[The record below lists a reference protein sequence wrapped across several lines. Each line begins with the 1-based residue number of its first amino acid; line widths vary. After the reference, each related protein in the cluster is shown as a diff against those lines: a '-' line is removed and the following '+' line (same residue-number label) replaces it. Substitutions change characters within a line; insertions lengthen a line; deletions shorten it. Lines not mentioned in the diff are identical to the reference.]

1 MAQSGHPTMEQR
13 TGKVVAIGAAAAAGA
28 AVPLRPG
35 PSIAVLP
42 FSNLGGDPAQRY
54 LSDGITE
61 DVITE
66 LSCFRELSVIARG
79 SSFSYED
86 FAGDVKRVA
95 RELGVRYVL
104 TGGVRRAENR
114 LRLTVR
120 LIDGASGD
128 QIWAD
133 RFDGTLDDVL
143 TLQEEIAR
151 RIVGS
156 IAPELDFAE
165 LRRAERNPGG
175 DVEAYDLALHAA
187 ALIQQ
192 GVVSG
197 LAEPITE
204 AIALGRKAVALD
216 PLCLK
221 AHYAIAWGHCRRGA
235 MGFFGAAARDDFAAA
250 DAAAQRL
257 RELDSQNHVA
267 FAILGHVAMRRLK
280 HDEALMDLR
289 EAHRLNPN
297 DVITLR
303 WLSWEEANFGLAEDA
318 KRHAEMAL
326 GLSPRDRSL
335 DISYWTAALAAYVAD
350 DRSACLDYARRAVA
364 LNRPFA
370 GHQILLAAC
379 LAEQG
384 DVAEARAVVDA
395 IRELAPG
402 LIESRLSGATYFA
415 VPALAERYLRALRA
429 AAGEVSAPA
438 PAQPMPPYP
447 ERPELPA
454 SLDALTEREREVLGL
469 VAHGLS
475 NGAIADRLTLSEHT
489 VKRHVANILTKLDLP
504 TRAAAT
510 ALAVRHGLA

>member
-1 MAQSGHPTMEQR
+1 MER
-13 TGKVVAIGAAAAAGA
+13 HKGKVVAIGTVAGSAAA
-28 AVPLRPG
+28 PLRPG

-42 FSNLGGDPAQRY
+42 FSNLDADPAQRY

-66 LSCFRELSVIARG
+66 LSCFREISVIARG
-79 SSFSYED
+79 SSFSYEN

-104 TGGVRRAENR
+104 TGGVRRAESR

-120 LIDGASGD
+120 LLDGGSGD

-133 RFDGTLDDVL
+133 RFDGTLEDVL

-156 IAPELDFAE
+156 IAPELHFAE
-165 LRRAERNPGG
+165 QRRAERNPGG
-175 DVEAYDLALHAA
+175 DVEAYDLALNAA
-187 ALIQQ
+187 ALIEQ
-192 GVVSG
+192 GVAAGEV
-197 LAEPITE
+197 EPIT
-204 AIALGRKAVALD
+204 AGIALARKAVALD
-216 PLCLK
+216 PLCLR

-235 MGFFGAAARDDFAAA
+235 MGFFGVAARDDFAAA

-257 RELDSQNHVA
+257 RELDNRNHA
-267 FAILGHVAMRRLK
+267 AYAISGHVAMRRLR
-280 HDEALMDLR
+280 HDEALADLR

-297 DVITLR
+297 DVTTLR
-303 WLSWEEANFGLAEDA
+303 WLAWEESNFGLVEDA

-326 GLSPRDRSL
+326 ALSPRDRSL
-335 DISYWTAALAAYVAD
+335 DISHWTAALAAYVAGD
-350 DRSACLDYARRAVA
+350 QATCLDYGRRAIA

-370 GHQILLAAC
+370 GHHILLAAC
-379 LAEQG
+379 LAEL
-384 DVAEARAVVDA
+384 DELAEARRVIET
-395 IRELAPG
+395 IRGLAPG

-415 VPALAERYLRALRA
+415 VPELEARYLRALRV
-429 AAGEVSAPA
+429 AAGDLASAHSAPA
-438 PAQPMPPYP
+438 GGAMPPYP
-447 ERPELPA
+447 AAEKPDLPA
-454 SLDALTEREREVLGL
+454 SLDALTEREREVLRL
-469 VAHGLS
+469 VANGLS
-475 NGAIADRLTLSEHT
+475 NAGIADKLTLSEHT

>member
-1 MAQSGHPTMEQR
+1 MEQR
-13 TGKVVAIGAAAAAGA
+13 KGKVVAIGAAATSSLAL
-28 AVPLRPG
+28 PRRG
-35 PSIAVLP
+35 PAIAVLP

-61 DVITE
+61 DIITE
-66 LSCFRELSVIARG
+66 LSCFREISVTSRG

-104 TGGVRRAENR
+104 MGGIRRAENR

-120 LIDGASGD
+120 LLDGISGD

-133 RFDGTLDDVL
+133 RFDGALDDVL

-156 IAPELDFAE
+156 IAPELHFAE
-165 LRRAERNPGG
+165 QRRAERMPGG
-175 DVEAYDLALHAA
+175 DVQAYDLALNAA

-192 GVVSG
+192 GVAAGQAAPTSEG
-197 LAEPITE
+197 
-204 AIALGRKAVALD
+204 IALARKAVTLD
-216 PLCLK
+216 PLCLR

-235 MGFFGAAARDDFAAA
+235 MGFFGTEARDDFAAA

-257 RELDSQNHVA
+257 RELDSQNHAA
-267 FAILGHVAMRRLK
+267 FAILGHVAMRRLR
-280 HDEALMDLR
+280 HDEALANLR
-289 EAHRLNPN
+289 EAHRLNPS
-297 DVITLR
+297 DVATLR
-303 WLSWEEANFGLAEDA
+303 WLSWEESNFGLAEDA
-318 KRHAEMAL
+318 RRHAEMAIS
-326 GLSPRDRSL
+326 LSPRDRSI
-335 DISYWTAALAAYVAD
+335 DVTYWTAGLAAYVAGD
-350 DRSACLDYARRAVA
+350 LATCLEDARRAIA

-370 GHQILLAAC
+370 GHHILLAAC
-379 LAEQG
+379 LAELG
-384 DVAEARAVVDA
+384 ELAEARRV
-395 IRELAPG
+395 IETIQELAPG

-429 AAGEVSAPA
+429 AAGELAGTVASVPA
-438 PAQPMPPYP
+438 RAVPPYP
-447 ERPELPA
+447 ASDRAELPG
-454 SLDALTEREREVLGL
+454 SLDALTEREREVLRL
-469 VAHGLS
+469 VAKGLS
-475 NGAIADRLTLSEHT
+475 NGGIADTLTLSEHT

-510 ALAVRHGLA
+510 ALAVRHGFA

>member
-1 MAQSGHPTMEQR
+1 MEIR
-13 TGKVVAIGAAAAAGA
+13 KSRVVAIGAAAGGA
-28 AVPLRPG
+28 VAPLREG

-42 FSNLGGDPAQRY
+42 FGNLGGDPAQRY

-61 DVITE
+61 DIITE
-66 LSCFRELSVIARG
+66 LSCFREILVTARG
-79 SSFSYED
+79 SSFSCED

-120 LIDGASGD
+120 LLDGTTGD

-133 RFDGTLDDVL
+133 RFDGALDDVL

-156 IAPELDFAE
+156 IAPELHFAE
-165 LRRAERNPGG
+165 QRRAERTPGG
-175 DVEAYDLALHAA
+175 DVQAYDLALNAA

-192 GVVSG
+192 GV
-197 LAEPITE
+197 AANQAAPISE
-204 AIALGRKAVALD
+204 GIALARKAVALD
-216 PLCLK
+216 PLCLR

-235 MGFFGAAARDDFAAA
+235 MGFFGAEARDEFAAA

-257 RELDSQNHVA
+257 RELDGQNHA
-267 FAILGHVAMRRLK
+267 AYAILGHVAMRRLR
-280 HDEALMDLR
+280 HDEALANLR

-297 DVITLR
+297 DVATLR
-303 WLSWEEANFGLAEDA
+303 WLSWEESNFGLAEDA
-318 KRHAEMAL
+318 KRHADMAL
-326 GLSPRDRSL
+326 SLSPRDRSI
-335 DISYWTAALAAYVAD
+335 DVTHWAAALAAFVA
-350 DRSACLDYARRAVA
+350 SEPAACLENARRAIT

-370 GHQILLAAC
+370 GHHILLAAC
-379 LAEQG
+379 LAELG
-384 DVAEARAVVDA
+384 ELAEAREVIET

-402 LIESRLSGATYFA
+402 LIESRLSGSTYFA
-415 VPALAERYLRALRA
+415 VPALAERYLRALRT
-429 AAGEVSAPA
+429 AAGDLVGSLPA
-438 PAQPMPPYP
+438 SPATQRVPPYP
-447 ERPELPA
+447 AAEKLELPD
-454 SLDALTEREREVLGL
+454 SLDALTEREREVLRL
-469 VAHGLS
+469 VAKGLS
-475 NGAIADRLTLSEHT
+475 NGGIADELDLSDHT

>member
-1 MAQSGHPTMEQR
+1 MEQR
-13 TGKVVAIGAAAAAGA
+13 KGNVVAIGAAAANPAGA
-28 AVPLRPG
+28 PLRHG

-42 FSNLGGDPAQRY
+42 FANLGGDPAQRY

-66 LSCFRELSVIARG
+66 LSCFREISVIARG

-86 FAGDVKRVA
+86 AAGDVRRVA

-120 LIDGASGD
+120 LLDGTSGD

-156 IAPELDFAE
+156 IAPELHFAE
-165 LRRAERNPGG
+165 QRRAERDPGG
-175 DVEAYDLALHAA
+175 DVEAYDLALNAA
-187 ALIQQ
+187 ALIEQ
-192 GVVSG
+192 GVATG
-197 LAEPITE
+197 EAAPLTE
-204 AIALGRKAVALD
+204 AIALARKAVALD
-216 PLCLK
+216 PLCLR

-257 RELDSQNHVA
+257 RELDSRNHA
-267 FAILGHVAMRRLK
+267 AYAILGHVAMRRLR
-280 HDEALMDLR
+280 HDEALADLR

-303 WLSWEEANFGLAEDA
+303 WLAWEESNFGLMEDA

-326 GLSPRDRSL
+326 ALSPRDRSL
-335 DISYWTAALAAYVAD
+335 DISYWTAALAAYVAA
-350 DRSACLDYARRAVA
+350 DRATCLDYARRAIA

-370 GHQILLAAC
+370 GHHILLAAC
-379 LAEQG
+379 LAELG
-384 DVAEARAVVDA
+384 ELAEAGQVIET
-395 IRELAPG
+395 IRGLAPG

-415 VPALAERYLRALRA
+415 VPALEARYLRALRS
-429 AAGEVSAPA
+429 AAGDLAAGVPPPA
-438 PAQPMPPYP
+438 GGAMPPYP
-447 ERPELPA
+447 EKPDLPA
-454 SLDALTEREREVLGL
+454 SLDTLTEREREVLRL
-469 VAHGLS
+469 VANGLS
-475 NGAIADRLTLSEHT
+475 NAGIAEKLALSDHT